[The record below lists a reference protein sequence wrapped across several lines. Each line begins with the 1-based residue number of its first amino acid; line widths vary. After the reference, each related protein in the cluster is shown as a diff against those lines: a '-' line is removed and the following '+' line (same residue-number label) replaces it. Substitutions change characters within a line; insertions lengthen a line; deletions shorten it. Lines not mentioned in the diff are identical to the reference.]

1 MVEKGKENKDVAEK
15 DEKKEV
21 IKAKIK
27 EEKGPME
34 KSKTVAERMFEDIL
48 GNIKEMQQEVE
59 KRVSEYASSLPAKPS
74 MDVMETEESIIIKTD
89 LPGVNKD
96 DININL
102 TEDSI
107 DIKAKFEEESE
118 VSDANFIKKERKY
131 GEAQRSMVLP
141 SKIKVKEAS
150 AKFDN
155 GILTVELPKVEKAE
169 KFKVDIN

>member
-1 MVEKGKENKDVAEK
+1 MVEEGKVKKEVTEK
-15 DEKKEV
+15 DEKKEA

-27 EEKGPME
+27 EDKGTVA
-34 KSKTVAERMFEDIL
+34 KSKTVAEKMFEDIL
-48 GNIKEMQQEVE
+48 SNIKDMQQEVE
-59 KRVSEYASSLPAKPS
+59 KRVSEYAGSLPAKPS
-74 MDVMETEESIIIKTD
+74 MDVIETDESIIIKTD
-89 LPGVNKD
+89 LPGVSKEN
-96 DININL
+96 ININL

-118 VSDANFIKKERKY
+118 VSGANFIKKERKY

-141 SKIKVKEAS
+141 AKIKVKEAS

-169 KFKVDIN
+169 KFKVDIE